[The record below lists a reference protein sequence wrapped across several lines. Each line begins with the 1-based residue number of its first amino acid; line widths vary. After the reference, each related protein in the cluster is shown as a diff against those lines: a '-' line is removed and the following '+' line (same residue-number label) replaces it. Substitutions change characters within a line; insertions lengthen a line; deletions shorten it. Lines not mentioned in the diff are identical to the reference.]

1 MRITSQRNYLAA
13 PETINYTDNEHVE
26 KGRTA
31 LQEAFILTFIFFF
44 EIQTLL
50 LRILNIFLFKM
61 TGARVVIVR
70 PIRRS
75 GGCSTTV
82 VSLPT

>member
-31 LQEAFILTFIFFF
+31 LQEAFILTYFF

-50 LRILNIFLFKM
+50 VAYFKHLF
-61 TGARVVIVR
+61 V
-70 PIRRS
+70 
-75 GGCSTTV
+75 
-82 VSLPT
+82 